1 MIHKTSRAYG
11 INNAGSYANIKNYF
25 EVIKVFKK
33 ISVFLLVILLTVAL
47 AACGSSDSDNSSS
60 NSNDSSDKDNKESA
74 KETITVDH
82 ELDSTD
88 VPKNPE
94 NVVVFDYGALE
105 TLDKL
110 DVPVKGVAK
119 GSALPEYLSKYE
131 GSEYKNVGS
140 LIEPDFEAIN
150 ELQPELIIIS
160 SRQSDA
166 YKELSKIAPTI
177 YVGIDNKNYMD
188 SFTKNTKTL
197 GKIFEK
203 EDEANQALDDIKQ
216 SIQDLQDKT
225 SDNDKKGLIV
235 LSTGGKISAYGPG
248 SRFGLVHDVFG
259 VQPADENIEASTH
272 GQKVTF
278 EYVAEQDPDYLFVID
293 RDKAIG
299 GDTVASEVLDNE
311 LVNGTKAAENDNI
324 IYLNPNVWYLSGGGL
339 LSMEEMIK
347 EVDNGLE

>member
-1 MIHKTSRAYG
+1 M
-11 INNAGSYANIKNYF
+11 
-25 EVIKVFKK
+25 VKK
-33 ISVFLLVILLTVAL
+33 FSAFLVVCLLAMAL
-47 AACGSSDSDNSSS
+47 AACGSSDSTGSSGNTS
-60 NSNDSSDKDNKESA
+60 DSSDKNNEESSNK
-74 KETITVDH
+74 TVTVNH
-82 ELDSTD
+82 KLDKTD

-110 DVPVKGVAK
+110 NVPVKGVAK

-160 SRQSDA
+160 GRQSDA

-177 YVGIDNKNYMD
+177 YVGINNKNYMD
-188 SFTKNTKTL
+188 SFTKNAKTL
-197 GKIFEK
+197 GKIFDK
-203 EDEANQALDDIKQ
+203 KDEVNQELDDIKQ
-216 SIQDLQDKT
+216 SIQNLQDKT
-225 SDNDKKGLIV
+225 SESDKKGLIV

-248 SRFGLVHDVFG
+248 SRFGLIHDVFG

-311 LVNGTKAAENDNI
+311 LVNGTKAAKNDHI
-324 IYLNPNVWYLSGGGL
+324 VYLNPNVWYLSGGGL

-347 EVDNGLE
+347 EVKNGLD